1 MANVTININATDE
14 QLKAVDGVVVDF
26 QAWLQS
32 AWDGKVA
39 CCRKKI
45 ILEESNLNPAKQTEQ
60 EQIDWIV
67 ANTFLTRVQKDA
79 L

>member
-1 MANVTININATDE
+1 MADVTININATDE
-14 QLKAVDGVVVDF
+14 QLKAVDGIVIDF

-39 CCRKKI
+39 CCRKKV
-45 ILEESNLNPAKQTEQ
+45 ILEETDKNPAKMTEQ
-60 EQIDWIV
+60 AQIDWIE
-67 ANTFLTRVQKDA
+67 ANTFLTRVAKDA